1 MSKKENGLLKKI
13 AVTGA
18 IAGAACAAA
27 GSAFIEQF
35 LSKKGISKL
44 AAKGGFTSPEEMECF
59 INSEEAIAGTEFYR
73 KTVYRDIF
81 TFNKH
86 SKCLHAIFYDAPEK
100 SDVFVISC
108 HGYMGNPT
116 LNKTYIKHFYE
127 MGFNVLL
134 PYLRGHGKS
143 EHNYCTMGWLDRLD
157 IIDWIEY
164 IRDLNPKAK
173 IILHGVS
180 MGAATV
186 MMTTGEELP
195 DNVVCCIEDCGY
207 TTLWDEYSVQL
218 KELYNL
224 PSDIVLNIL
233 NPIFKMT
240 LGFDIKSAS
249 ALKQVKKSKTPTLF
263 IHGDKDAFVPFWMNY
278 PLYQNASCEKERLVV
293 PGAHHAASVYLCP
306 ELYWNTVTEFIKK
319 YI

>member
-1 MSKKENGLLKKI
+1 MSKKENGLLKKF

-18 IAGAACAAA
+18 IAGVACAAA

-35 LSKKGISKL
+35 LSKKGIQKL
-44 AAKGGFTSPEEMECF
+44 AVKGGFTSPEEQECF

-86 SKCLHAIFYDAPEK
+86 SKCLHAIFYDAPEE

-108 HGYMGNPT
+108 HGFMGDPT

-157 IIDWIEY
+157 IIDWIDY

-207 TTLWDEYSVQL
+207 TALWDEYSVQL

-224 PSDIVLNIL
+224 PSDLVLNIL

-293 PGAHHAASVYLCP
+293 PGAHHAASVYLYP
-306 ELYWNTVTEFIKK
+306 ELYWNTVSEFIKK